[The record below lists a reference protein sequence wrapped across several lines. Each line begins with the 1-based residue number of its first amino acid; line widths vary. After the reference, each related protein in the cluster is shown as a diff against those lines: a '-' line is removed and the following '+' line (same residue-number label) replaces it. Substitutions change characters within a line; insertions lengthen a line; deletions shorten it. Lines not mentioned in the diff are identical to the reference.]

1 MNRGGIFDSLAS
13 INPNDDIDD
22 DDGMEEPCDMLTEEE
37 NEEHDCP
44 LCKYSQADAT
54 VIDRMNQMEQA
65 MTGTTSS
72 EEIYRTLAGLY
83 DVQVRQPLLNQG
95 LAAPEITVD
104 QLRSH
109 YTLHKLNLQDI
120 ISKEILACNNMQIH
134 FRKHQV
140 ATINSRTGKKTL
152 NPKAL
157 SDWMKLSKHKLE
169 LIKYYN
175 GPLAKMK
182 KKDAGSIKPYEFS

>member
-1 MNRGGIFDSLAS
+1 MPGGIFDSLALE
-13 INPNDDIDD
+13 NPNDAMEE
-22 DDGMEEPCDMLTEEE
+22 DDGIDEPCDMLSEEDE
-37 NEEHDCP
+37 LDCP
-44 LCKYSQADAT
+44 LCKYSQADAS
-54 VIDRMNQMEQA
+54 VIDRMNQMEQS

-83 DVQVRQPLLNQG
+83 DVQVRQPLINQG
-95 LAAPEITVD
+95 LDAPQISVE

-109 YTLHKLNLQDI
+109 FTLHKLNLRDI
-120 ISKEILACNNMQIH
+120 ISKEIMAVNNMQIH

-140 ATINSRTGKKTL
+140 ATLNNKTGIKKL
-152 NPKAL
+152 DPKAL
-157 SDWMKLSKHKLE
+157 CNWMKLSKHKLE

-182 KKDAGSIKPYEFS
+182 KKEAGSIKPYEFS